1 MLPLIALAAPLI
13 GGAMS
18 LAGGAMSMTGGVMA
32 AGSTMAGI
40 AADAAS
46 GVIGAASR
54 LTGGGKSAPEP
65 EAEARA
71 PADQSTSDEQGAK
84 ALPPGVKLNKNG
96 VMIQDSGGPGGGRI
110 LPGQFDEEGQ
120 LKSMDERLD
129 SVTAD
134 RSGASP
140 VNQILDYVK
149 VIAANTARTAM
160 GIGALMQQSAA
171 ETAQDN
177 IAGAKNEPPEA
188 KQGMVSK
195 VFGGLTSRMRK
206 LSDGLGGVA
215 KFMLKGL
222 GLAGLIYLF
231 KKNEESITKAVA
243 GVFKFFHNLYKDFK
257 DSDDPMGDLM
267 KKLKEK
273 FDEIAKRVGDMFMQL
288 VDSIKMF
295 VNEKTGI
302 DFFEVKGDRYV
313 DKATS
318 RMKSPNSMISQLKN
332 KYGAQTLEMLDNAD
346 VVTGTIS
353 PKYLEEN
360 NLTEDATTKADMKG
374 GMAAINEMLKV
385 MIQLSAKSNGRI
397 QWSGFPNRDL
407 SQFAGEKDPLMNS
420 RLEETGMATILNST
434 PVIDGIVYPSWESL
448 DKTSKSYFG
457 GLTAGLDAV
466 VGEGASQFV
475 RQDLSNVLA
484 NMSRVANSINSME
497 NVEPGQGITSEAVGL
512 VGGKPVSLE
521 AVYAAIERNEKDG
534 KGFTTL
540 ESSAMKALGINPSTL
555 KGLEEQKLQL
565 EVLKNEIEVFE
576 ASKKFYNDA
585 TTKGSIF
592 THDTHL
598 EKLLEPVSKAFAN
611 GTGSGTVIMDNSSNT
626 NSVTKQGDNI
636 QMPLDVHHSDPTSRA
651 FHQWYHA

>member
-1 MLPLIALAAPLI
+1 MLPLLAAVPAVMMGAVGLVGGAAALA
-13 GGAMS
+13 
-18 LAGGAMSMTGGVMA
+18 GGVMA

-40 AADAAS
+40 AADAAG

-54 LTGGGKSAPEP
+54 LTGGGKSAPQP
-65 EAEARA
+65 EAEARE

-160 GIGALMQQSAA
+160 GIGALMQQSAAETAQDNA

-273 FDEIAKRVGDMFMQL
+273 FDEIAKKVGDMFMQL
-288 VDSIKMF
+288 VDSVKLY

-302 DFFEVKGDRYV
+302 DFFKISGDTMIAEKLDTKTKDDSTVNAMTRKYSPEAIAAAGDV
-313 DKATS
+313 MGFERLIQEKFPDMPLAEAEGN
-318 RMKSPNSMISQLKN
+318 RMDIYDAVESMLITMIKISKSSDGRVQW
-332 KYGAQTLEMLDNAD
+332 
-346 VVTGTIS
+346 TGV
-353 PKYLEEN
+353 P
-360 NLTEDATTKADMKG
+360 
-374 GMAAINEMLKV
+374 
-385 MIQLSAKSNGRI
+385 
-397 QWSGFPNRDL
+397 RDL
-407 SQFAGEKDPLMNS
+407 SGADTNQPLSTEGIQIPTIINS
-420 RLEETGMATILNST
+420 K
-434 PVIDGIVYPSWESL
+434 PVIDGVAYKSWDVL
-448 DKTSKSYFG
+448 DKNSDSYFG
-457 GLTAGLDAV
+457 GLSANLKKLLPPGAGKFTQNALI
-466 VGEGASQFV
+466 
-475 RQDLSNVLA
+475 DLLKQKS
-484 NMSRVANSINSME
+484 MMANSIDLRE
-497 NVEPGQGITSEAVGL
+497 TLFE
-512 VGGKPVSLE
+512 GGKTSATIGVNDYVVNTGGAESLMQRG
-521 AVYAAIERNEKDG
+521 AYQTLLGSSSSIADDKLVMEKLDADINHY
-534 KGFTTL
+534 KK
-540 ESSAMKALGINPSTL
+540 SA
-555 KGLEEQKLQL
+555 
-565 EVLKNEIEVFE
+565 
-576 ASKKFYNDA
+576 KFYDDA
-585 TTKGSIF
+585 GKEGSIF

-598 EKLLEPVSKAFAN
+598 QKLLEPVSKAFAD
-611 GTGSGTVIMDNSSNT
+611 GAGSGTVIMDNSSNT